1 MARVFTLSSGSS
13 GNSAYVGDAQSGILV
28 DIGISF
34 LKMKTSLEEAGMS
47 IDCVEALLI
56 THEHSDHI
64 KGLSTFCKKT
74 DIPVYASQKT
84 SEYLL
89 EHIPECEKNLHI
101 IETDK
106 TYKLNRTSFSAFSVY
121 HDAQD
126 ALGYR
131 ITTADNREVVYC
143 TDIGHMDEKV
153 LSHIQRAD
161 LNIIEAN
168 YDENMLM
175 CNSAYPFLLKRRIS
189 GECGHLSNEQCAQ
202 TVTELYR
209 RGCRR
214 FLLAHLSEQNNLPEV
229 ALETVKLALLQ
240 MKLKEGIDFEL
251 EVAPRFDM
259 SRMLIF

>member
-13 GNSAYVGDAQSGILV
+13 GNSAFVGDAKSGILI

-34 LKMKTSLEEAGMS
+34 SKVKTALERQGMSLEC
-47 IDCVEALLI
+47 IEALLI

-74 DIPVYASQKT
+74 DIPVFASQKT

-89 EHIPECEKNLHI
+89 EHVPECEKNLHI

-106 TYKLNRTSFSAFSVY
+106 PHKLNRTSFSAFNVY
-121 HDAQD
+121 HDAQE
-126 ALGYR
+126 AFGYR

-153 LSHIQRAD
+153 LSYIEGAD

-175 CNSAYPFLLKRRIS
+175 CNSSYPFLLKRRIS
-189 GECGHLSNEQCAQ
+189 GECGHLSNKDCAE
-202 TVTELYR
+202 TVKELYL

-214 FLLAHLSEQNNLPEV
+214 FVLAHLSEQNNSPEV
-229 ALETVKLALLQ
+229 ALETVKLALLK
-240 MKLKEGIDFEL
+240 MELREGIDFEL
-251 EVAPRFDM
+251 CVAPRFDV

>member
-13 GNSAYVGDAQSGILV
+13 GNSAFVGDAKSGILI

-34 LKMKTSLEEAGMS
+34 SKVKNALEGQGMSLEC
-47 IDCVEALLI
+47 IEALLI

-64 KGLSTFCKKT
+64 KGLSSFCKKT

-84 SEYLL
+84 ADYLS
-89 EHIPECEKNLHI
+89 EHIPECKKNLHI
-101 IETDK
+101 IEADK
-106 TYKLNRTSFSAFSVY
+106 DYQLSRTSFSAFSVY
-121 HDAQD
+121 HDARE

-153 LSHIQRAD
+153 LSHIERAD

-189 GECGHLSNEQCAQ
+189 GDCGHLSNKECAE
-202 TVTELYR
+202 TVTELYH

-214 FLLAHLSEQNNLPEV
+214 FVLAHLSEQNNSPDV
-229 ALETVKLALLQ
+229 AIETVKLALLN
-240 MKLKEGIDFEL
+240 MNLKEGVDFEL
-251 EVAPRFDM
+251 YVAPRFDV